1 MPVKYPKQPRKDY
14 ECITVETDREGIT
27 WMTFNRPEKRNAMNP
42 TLHAEMA
49 QAMLE
54 HETHPETKVIVLT
67 GAGNSWSA
75 GMDLKEYF
83 RETDGDAQAQFRSYT
98 DNRRWSW
105 DALVRGRKPVIAMVN
120 GYCFGGAFIP
130 LCNCDLA
137 IAADDAVFGLS
148 EINWGIVPGGVVSKV
163 LVDTLRIRDAMY
175 YAVTGRTFNGKKA
188 AEMGLVNFSVPA
200 KKLRTET
207 VALARELMSKS
218 PMVLAYT
225 KQAIRQVRT
234 MDMEQA
240 YDYLIAKITA
250 LEAKDPER
258 TRERGM
264 RAFLDEKSF
273 KPGLGAVARPGGKAA
288 PKASG
293 KPRGTAAAKKPA
305 R

>member
-1 MPVKYPKQPRKDY
+1 MPIKYPKQPRKDY
-14 ECITVETDREGIT
+14 ESIKVETDNDGIT
-27 WMTFNRPEKRNAMNP
+27 WITFNRPEKRNAMNP
-42 TLHAEMA
+42 TMHAEMA

-54 HETHPETKVIVLT
+54 HETDSATKVIVLT

-83 RETDGDAQAQFRSYT
+83 RETDNDEQAQFRSYT

-105 DALVRGRKPVIAMVN
+105 DSLVRGRKPVIAMVN

-137 IAADDAVFGLS
+137 IAADDATFGLS

-163 LVDTLRIRDAMY
+163 LVDTLRIRDAML

-188 AEMGLVNFSVPA
+188 AEMGLVNFSVPK

-207 VALARELMSKS
+207 VALAKELMSKS

-264 RAFLDEKSF
+264 QEFLDNKSY
-273 KPGLGAVARPGGKAA
+273 KPALGAVARKET
-288 PKASG
+288 KTLK
-293 KPRGTAAAKKPA
+293 KPVAKKPRA
-305 R
+305 

>member
-148 EINWGIVPGGVVSKV
+148 EINWGILPGGGATKVVEQLMSQ
-163 LVDTLRIRDAMY
+163 RQAMY
-175 YAVTGRTFNGKKA
+175 YILTGEMLDGKKA
-188 AEMGLVNFSVPA
+188 AELGLVNESVPLADLKTRVRKLCDTLLEKNPIMLKAA
-200 KKLRTET
+200 KDSFKRVINMTYDE
-207 VALARELMSKS
+207 AE
-218 PMVLAYT
+218 AYLVVRQESANFLDKT
-225 KQAIRQVRT
+225 QGRKEGIRQF
-234 MDMEQA
+234 
-240 YDYLIAKITA
+240 I
-250 LEAKDPER
+250 
-258 TRERGM
+258 
-264 RAFLDEKSF
+264 DEKSY
-273 KPGLGAVARPGGKAA
+273 KPGL
-288 PKASG
+288 ASY
-293 KPRGTAAAKKPA
+293 KK
-305 R
+305 

>member
-1 MPVKYPKQPRKDY
+1 
-14 ECITVETDREGIT
+14 
-27 WMTFNRPEKRNAMNP
+27 
-42 TLHAEMA
+42 
-49 QAMLE
+49 
-54 HETHPETKVIVLT
+54 
-67 GAGNSWSA
+67 
-75 GMDLKEYF
+75 MDLKEYF

-137 IAADDAVFGLS
+137 IAADDAIFGLS

-175 YAVTGRTFNGKKA
+175 YAVTGRPFNGKKA

-200 KKLRTET
+200 KKLRAET

-264 RAFLDEKSF
+264 REFLDKKSF
-273 KPGLGAVARPGGKAA
+273 KPGLGAVARPGKKATPKAA
-288 PKASG
+288 VK
-293 KPRGTAAAKKPA
+293 RVLKKKK
-305 R
+305 

>member
-105 DALVRGRKPVIAMVN
+105 DSLVRGRKPVIAMVN

-137 IAADDAVFGLS
+137 IAADDAIFGLS

-200 KKLRTET
+200 KKLRAET

-264 RAFLDEKSF
+264 REFLDKKSF
-273 KPGLGAVARPGGKAA
+273 KPGLQSVARPGGGAKAG
-288 PKASG
+288 PKA
-293 KPRGTAAAKKPA
+293 KPKAKAKA
-305 R
+305 RPKR

>member
-1 MPVKYPKQPRKDY
+1 MPVKYPKQPRTDY
-14 ECITVETDREGIT
+14 ECITVETDRDGIT

-83 RETDGDAQAQFRSYT
+83 RETDDDAQAQFRSYT

-137 IAADDAVFGLS
+137 IASDDAVFGLS
-148 EINWGIVPGGVVSKV
+148 EINWGIVPGGVVSKC

-175 YAVTGRTFNGKKA
+175 YAVTGRTFKGKKA

-200 KKLRTET
+200 KRLRAET
-207 VALARELMSKS
+207 VLLAKELMSKS

-264 RAFLDEKSF
+264 REFLDKKSF
-273 KPGLGAVARPGGKAA
+273 KPGLQSVARPVGSTKAK
-288 PKASG
+288 PKA
-293 KPRGTAAAKKPA
+293 KPKA
-305 R
+305 RPKR

>member
-1 MPVKYPKQPRKDY
+1 MPVKYPKQPRTDY

-137 IAADDAVFGLS
+137 IAADDAIFGLS
-148 EINWGIVPGGVVSKV
+148 EINWGIVPGGVVSKL

-175 YAVTGRTFNGKKA
+175 YAVTGRTFDGKKA
-188 AEMGLVNFSVPA
+188 AQMGLVNFSVPS
-200 KKLRTET
+200 KKLRAET

-250 LEAKDPER
+250 LEAKDTEH

-264 RAFLDEKSF
+264 REFLDKKSF
-273 KPGLGAVARPGGKAA
+273 KPGLGAVARPGEKATA
-288 PKASG
+288 RKSTSKARRKSPK
-293 KPRGTAAAKKPA
+293 K
-305 R
+305 